1 MEFKIWNLSYDADF
15 KKILKDISLHLPS
28 NKMIGILGPNGSG
41 KTTLLK
47 HLYKNI
53 SVKNKIFLDSKDI
66 FEIPQKKYSC
76 TVGVLSQFNEQ
87 IDKRLCA
94 EDIVYMGRYPH
105 KKLWQEYDK
114 HDAEIVETAL
124 KRTGMLWAK
133 KRKFYSLS
141 GGERQRI
148 MVAKVF
154 A

>member
-66 FEIPQKKYSC
+66 FEIPQKKIFLHSW
-76 TVGVLSQFNEQ
+76 SSES
-87 IDKRLCA
+87 I
-94 EDIVYMGRYPH
+94 
-105 KKLWQEYDK
+105 
-114 HDAEIVETAL
+114 
-124 KRTGMLWAK
+124 
-133 KRKFYSLS
+133 
-141 GGERQRI
+141 
-148 MVAKVF
+148 
-154 A
+154 